1 MYYMDLN
8 ITKTEGEM
16 IYRFYFYSGPR
27 TRSASKIADPAA
39 VVNDLNIQSNIN
51 CPFCLREIVE
61 KKSGSI

>member
-1 MYYMDLN
+1 
-8 ITKTEGEM
+8 M

-27 TRSASKIADPAA
+27 TRTASKIADPAA